1 MKKRDWVILGFISSV
16 IWFFGGL
23 ILFLVVGNNLVPTPI
38 FAFAGALGYFISWWL
53 IGWPIFNHFQSQKQK
68 CLRKQVNEIN
78 IS

>member
-23 ILFLVVGNNLVPTPI
+23 ILFLVVGNNLVHTPI
-38 FAFAGALGYFISWWL
+38 LAFAYALVYFISWWL
-53 IGWPIFNHFQSQKQK
+53 IGWPIFNLINKK
-68 CLRKQVNEIN
+68 RLRKQINEIN

>member
-1 MKKRDWVILGFISSV
+1 LKKRDWIILGFISSI

-53 IGWPIFNHFQSQKQK
+53 IGWPIFNLKNK
-68 CLRKQVNEIN
+68 KRLRKQVNEIN